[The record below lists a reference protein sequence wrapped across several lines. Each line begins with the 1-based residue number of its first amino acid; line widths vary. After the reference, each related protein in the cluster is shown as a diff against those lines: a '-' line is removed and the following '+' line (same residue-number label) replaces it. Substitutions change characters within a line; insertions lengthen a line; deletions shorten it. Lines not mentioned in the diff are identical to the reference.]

1 MERVRSEVA
10 TEEGTVTCPGCGTAA
25 HEARCGHCGVA
36 LHAGGYRV
44 LQVLSQGPHARLYL
58 AEDEAGQRVALK
70 ELLFALLPSTAELEA
85 FERESTLLRELRHP
99 NIPRFVRGFT
109 EGSGVHT
116 RLYLAQEHVPGAS
129 LAQELER
136 RTFSEEQVRAIAEE
150 VLGILDHLHRRS
162 PKVLHRDIKP
172 ANIVR
177 GGDGRWVLV
186 DFGSARNLAGA
197 QTHRATLVGTFGY
210 MPPEQLGGTVDE
222 RSDLFALGATLI
234 HLLSG
239 KAPETMLGSGLT
251 LDFQRHV
258 ECSAHLEQ
266 FLSRLVARKPESR
279 FASAREALAFL
290 RGQSQRPGFH
300 RNAFG
305 ISLAAALALLA
316 AGALVSRY
324 VSQPGTKVVEAP
336 VQRPQPVAPERPKE
350 APRPPPVQEVLA
362 EGEEEVLEAIPP
374 SDDTFTF
381 DWVIAKWDFSRPGR
395 WVQDTSGHN
404 HHALVPAS
412 GVRGTF
418 GGLEF
423 LGTTGVVELADREDF
438 LLAPPF
444 TIQAHA
450 KVLSAKNERGILV
463 RRGDASGQEA
473 FVLETRS
480 EGLLRFTM
488 TQQDGQPVFIEGKLP
503 KEADRQHFMIYATI
517 DARGEMTLYAGCEL
531 VGRAQLKG
539 PPRLRLD
546 PKHNPQLT
554 MGGLKGHRFGFHG
567 SIWTLELMRGVME
580 KVEGPG
586 CSFSLRS
593 IR

>member
-1 MERVRSEVA
+1 M
-10 TEEGTVTCPGCGTAA
+10 
-25 HEARCGHCGVA
+25 
-36 LHAGGYRV
+36 
-44 LQVLSQGPHARLYL
+44 LQVISQGPHARLYL

-70 ELLFALLPSTAELEA
+70 ELLFALLPSMVELEA
-85 FERESTLLRELRHP
+85 FERESSLLKELRHP
-99 NIPRFVRGFT
+99 SIPRYVRGFS

-136 RTFSEEQVRAIAEE
+136 RTFSEEEVRGIAEE
-150 VLGILDHLHRRS
+150 VLGILEYLHRRS

-177 GGDGRWVLV
+177 GADGRWVLV

-251 LDFQRHV
+251 LDFRRHV
-258 ECSAHLEQ
+258 DCTAHLEQ

-290 RGQSQRPGFH
+290 KGQRLRPNLH

-305 ISLAAALALLA
+305 ISVALALALLA
-316 AGALVSRY
+316 AGALVSRS
-324 VSQPGTKVVEAP
+324 VSKPEARIVQASVQPPKPVVKEP
-336 VQRPQPVAPERPKE
+336 PKE
-350 APRPPPVQEVLA
+350 AQRPPPVQEVP
-362 EGEEEVLEAIPP
+362 EEDEEEGVLEAVPP
-374 SDDTFTF
+374 TDDTFTF

-404 HHALVPAS
+404 HHAPVPAS

-423 LGTTGVVELADREDF
+423 LGTTGAVELADRADF
-438 LLAPPF
+438 QLTPPF

-450 KVLSAKNERGILV
+450 RVMSTKNERGILV
-463 RRGDASGQEA
+463 RRGDGSGQEA
-473 FVLETRS
+473 FVLETRLG
-480 EGLLRFTM
+480 GLLRFTM
-488 TQQDGQPVFIEGKLP
+488 TQQDGTPVFIEGKLP
-503 KEADRQHFMIYATI
+503 QGGERQHFMIYATL
-517 DARGEMTLYAGCEL
+517 DAKGEMTLYAGCEL

-546 PKHNPQLT
+546 PKHKPQLT
-554 MGGLKGHRFGFHG
+554 MGGLKGHDFGFHG

-580 KVEGPG
+580 KVEGPN
-586 CSFSLRS
+586 CSFSLKS